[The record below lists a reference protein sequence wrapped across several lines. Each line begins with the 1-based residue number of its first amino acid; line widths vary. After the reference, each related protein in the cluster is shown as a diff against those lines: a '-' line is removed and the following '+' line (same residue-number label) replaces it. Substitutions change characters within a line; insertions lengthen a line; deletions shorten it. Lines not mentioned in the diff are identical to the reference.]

1 MPRYYFDIQ
10 DAESQRDEEGMECED
25 VEVARGKVMASLP
38 DLAEFISQDEG
49 DSQFISVLVRDE
61 EGHQVYAATLTF
73 FGYRLDAAARQ

>member
-10 DAESQRDEEGMECED
+10 DTESQRDEEGMECED

-73 FGYRLDAAARQ
+73 SGYTLDATARQ